1 MSYLFSAK
9 YKIVTFRRLW
19 IALAKGQR
27 QLGLPISK
35 EQISQMEKHLETID
49 FASAEA
55 YEKRFRHD
63 VMAHIHAFGDQCP
76 EAKPIIHLGATS
88 CYVTDNA
95 DLIQFKEALHLLSG
109 KLHHVLR
116 LMARFAAK
124 EAKTPCLS
132 YTHFQSAQPT
142 TVGKRACLWLQ
153 DFLFDAQD
161 WKRIHGELPFLG
173 AKGATGT
180 QSSFLALFEGSSAK
194 VIKLEKW
201 IAEEFGF
208 SKILRISGQTY
219 SRKIDL
225 TLLNAFESF
234 AASAHKMGTDIRLLA
249 HDGELSESFGKSQV
263 GSSAMPYKRNP
274 IYSERICGLARFVIS
289 LAQNPAY
296 TAAVQWLE
304 RSLDDSSNRRL
315 SIPEA
320 FLGMDAL
327 LNLLAHL
334 LENLQANP
342 KVALERLNQELPHLA
357 MENILMKAVKKGG
370 NRQDLH
376 EKLRRFSKKTLDA
389 LIQEITNDPEFHL
402 DRKEVKPL
410 LSISSLIGR
419 APEQVRDFLNSEVH
433 PFLKKWKG
441 KQVKLPS
448 VEI

>member
-1 MSYLFSAK
+1 
-9 YKIVTFRRLW
+9 
-19 IALAKGQR
+19 
-27 QLGLPISK
+27 
-35 EQISQMEKHLETID
+35 
-49 FASAEA
+49 
-55 YEKRFRHD
+55 
-63 VMAHIHAFGDQCP
+63 
-76 EAKPIIHLGATS
+76 
-88 CYVTDNA
+88 
-95 DLIQFKEALHLLSG
+95 
-109 KLHHVLR
+109 
-116 LMARFAAK
+116 
-124 EAKTPCLS
+124 
-132 YTHFQSAQPT
+132 
-142 TVGKRACLWLQ
+142 
-153 DFLFDAQD
+153 
-161 WKRIHGELPFLG
+161 
-173 AKGATGT
+173 
-180 QSSFLALFEGSSAK
+180 
-194 VIKLEKW
+194 
-201 IAEEFGF
+201 
-208 SKILRISGQTY
+208 
-219 SRKIDL
+219 
-225 TLLNAFESF
+225 
-234 AASAHKMGTDIRLLA
+234 
-249 HDGELSESFGKSQV
+249 
-263 GSSAMPYKRNP
+263 MPYKRNP

-315 SIPEA
+315 AIPEA

-334 LENLQANP
+334 LENLHANP
-342 KVALERLNQELPHLA
+342 EIALERLNRELPHLV

-370 NRQDLH
+370 NRQELH